1 MIKTFIAGTPEELD
15 SKVND
20 FMIKRKENLPVR
32 DGCDLL
38 SSGKM
43 LYRAMVFYTGKFNT
57 TPEKTIVEEQ
67 IRVDN
72 VAKDNTK
79 PEKVGA
85 LWVQNDK
92 SITGTFREAKII
104 IPDTIKEKLV
114 YLGVSDKLEITMKDE
129 KVRVIRNKFKKTDKH
144 PDYVIFLR

>member
-43 LYRAMVFYTGKFNT
+43 LYRAMVFYNGKFNT

-67 IRVDN
+67 IRVDD